1 MRDTDGHCLIHT
13 HTHICTALLLAH
25 LGYALLLHH
34 IVLLHRRRKS
44 NVELVL
50 LESVEEF
57 ELLFVLCKFC

>member
-1 MRDTDGHCLIHT
+1 MDTALFHTQMYSSVAQHC
-13 HTHICTALLLAH
+13 CSALLLAH

-57 ELLFVLCKFC
+57 ELLFVL